1 MGAKCLQPQQRM
13 VTEDKAA
20 LVNKTD
26 DGGAANSP
34 ANIPEL
40 RTWVVFAA
48 ISTITTMSSKH
59 SIYPKWHTQAM
70 GKRNH
75 MEQKTFSFQDG
86 QDGHL
91 PASELSQSWGLHF
104 CVLSGQGSWSQR
116 LLSSSAS
123 PVLVLMHLTW
133 RRWMPPPQGA
143 VHCGSRTDLSAWGAP
158 FPVSCRATPT
168 TAEPSPAPH
177 HASSTR
183 TQDVF
188 TAVVPSLV
196 PRAGFPPPLAHLS
209 PGAHHP
215 GGAGVRVA
223 RPGGIGPKRLLTA
236 TQLRARHQPLL
247 LPTAA
252 RLRALPRHELSKG
265 EARRGRRQA
274 RTPCIAVLK
283 KHAANPP
290 YKYKS
295 TCKNLPPRGSLCFA
309 ATPAPSG

>member
-1 MGAKCLQPQQRM
+1 MGCRCLSPDQCCVGAKCLQPQQRM
-13 VTEDKAA
+13 VKEDEAE
-20 LVNKTD
+20 LLNKTD

-143 VHCGSRTDLSAWGAP
+143 VHCGSRKDLSAWGAP
-158 FPVSCRATPT
+158 IPVSCRAT
-168 TAEPSPAPH
+168 TAELSPAPQSRPSTTPCQQH
-177 HASSTR
+177 QTPGRFHCSSA
-183 TQDVF
+183 Q
-188 TAVVPSLV
+188 S
-196 PRAGFPPPLAHLS
+196 GSKGWFPPTPCS
-209 PGAHHP
+209 P
-215 GGAGVRVA
+215 
-223 RPGGIGPKRLLTA
+223 
-236 TQLRARHQPLL
+236 
-247 LPTAA
+247 
-252 RLRALPRHELSKG
+252 LPRSPPSRWCRGVCCKAGWHWA
-265 EARRGRRQA
+265 EASPHSDP
-274 RTPCIAVLK
+274 TPGTSPAV
-283 KHAANPP
+283 
-290 YKYKS
+290 
-295 TCKNLPPRGSLCFA
+295 
-309 ATPAPSG
+309 PAPHRRTTPSTAET